1 MIGCRTLAAIEAGV
15 PKAHQTSTD
24 ASDEAL
30 IRAIGRGDRQAMALL
45 YGRYHV
51 QVYRFAHRITGDA
64 SLADDIV
71 SDVFFDIW
79 RKANAFKAK
88 ARLSTWLLAIT
99 RNKSLSALRRCRD
112 NYVDCEAIELTD
124 PADGPEISTHK
135 RNRSEAIR
143 RCMSQLS
150 VAQREVVDLV
160 YYHEK
165 SVTEVA
171 RIVGVPASTVKTRMF
186 YARQR
191 MGEFSQG
198 CRPRCYMSSHRA
210 IPPTRLRGGGSRL
223 NAVTPL
229 IRRLGRRPFPAGE
242 RSTAS

>member
-1 MIGCRTLAAIEAGV
+1 MIGCRTLAAIESGV
-15 PKAHQTSTD
+15 PQAHQSSTD

-30 IRAIGRGDRQAMALL
+30 IKAIGRGDRQAMALL

-79 RKANAFKAK
+79 RKASAFKAA
-88 ARLSTWLLAIT
+88 ARLSTWLLAIA

-112 NYVDCEAIELTD
+112 NYVDCEAIELID
-124 PADGPEISTHK
+124 PADGPETLTHK
-135 RNRSEAIR
+135 MDRGEAIR
-143 RCMSQLS
+143 SCMSQLS
-150 VAQREVVDLV
+150 LAQREVVDLV

-165 SVTEVA
+165 SVAEVA

-191 MGEFSQG
+191 MGALLKAAG
-198 CRPRCYMSSHRA
+198 HD
-210 IPPTRLRGGGSRL
+210 
-223 NAVTPL
+223 AV
-229 IRRLGRRPFPAGE
+229 
-242 RSTAS
+242 

>member
-24 ASDEAL
+24 ASDGAL
-30 IRAIGRGDRQAMALL
+30 IKAIGRGDRQAMALL

-191 MGEFSQG
+191 MGEFLKAAG
-198 CRPRCYMSSHRA
+198 HDA
-210 IPPTRLRGGGSRL
+210 I
-223 NAVTPL
+223 
-229 IRRLGRRPFPAGE
+229 
-242 RSTAS
+242 